1 MIENFSSYNS
11 SERNHVKHKQQ
22 VKTIFWQIPSI
33 LLTTLICTAAIAQ
46 EFPGCFMI
54 DEFGNKKDLTI
65 SICRLFP
72 EELPEQVSTSST
84 TTTTAGVYEIPIVRR
99 TNGEEGSP
107 IVNVTFNDGQSY
119 EMIFDTGAT
128 STLITQEMAD
138 SLKVIPSGRATG
150 QVADGRVVELGI
162 GLVSSISAG
171 GLEFKQF
178 TVAIA
183 PPEKKVGLLGQDFFG
198 RYDMSIKEK
207 VVELKV
213 RSSS

>member
-1 MIENFSSYNS
+1 MIKNFSPHNYTD
-11 SERNHVKHKQQ
+11 RNQVKHKQQ
-22 VKTIFWQIPSI
+22 IKTRFWQIPSI
-33 LLTTLICTAAIAQ
+33 LLTTTLICTAAIAQ

-54 DEFGNKKDLTI
+54 DEAGNRKNLTI

-72 EELPEQVSTSST
+72 EELPEEVSTS
-84 TTTTAGVYEIPIVRR
+84 TTTAGVYQIPIVRR
-99 TNGEEGSP
+99 TNGEQGSP

-138 SLKVIPSGRATG
+138 SLKVIPFDRTTG
-150 QVADGRVVELGI
+150 QVADGRVVELEI